1 MNTFSKI
8 YGYAIVGGGASGLIA
23 ASELARLGKAKD
35 VVVLERTDRVGKKLI
50 ATGNGQGNLY
60 NVNDGIEHYANGGF
74 ACVALSRFGARS
86 AEAFYRSLGV
96 LPSVKADGRAYPS
109 GYQASAVLDLMRARL
124 AFYGV
129 EIRTEAFVTNVRK
142 KNGVFI
148 LSYGKEVVAAQ
159 KVLLAAGG
167 KAAKQFGTD
176 GSAYALAQ
184 AFGHTVT
191 KTMPSLVQLL
201 TEREPLR
208 GLKGVKADC
217 VVSVLRGERAVKSVR
232 GEVLF
237 TDYGVSGNAVFSVSG
252 AAAEGACALSL
263 SFLPD
268 VSEEALTAAL
278 QEKVRNAP
286 YLPFGEILT
295 GILPKQLGRVL
306 VKRAGETVSAVVAT
320 VKDFRLKVTGTL
332 DFSAAQVTKGGI
344 DVRDVR
350 SETMESTLE
359 KGLFFSGEILDVDG
373 DCGGY
378 NLLWAYA
385 SACAAAEGMTK

>member
-1 MNTFSKI
+1 MKTFSKI
-8 YGYAIVGGGASGLIA
+8 YGYAIVGGGASGLVA
-23 ASELARLGKAKD
+23 ALELAMRGKAGE
-35 VVVLERTDRVGKKLI
+35 VVLLERLDRVGKKLI

-60 NVNDGIEHYANGGF
+60 NVNDGIEHYANGQF
-74 ACVALSRFGARS
+74 ARSALSRFGASS

-96 LPSVKADGRAYPS
+96 LPAVKPDGRAYPA

-129 EIRTEAFVTNVRK
+129 EIRTEAFVTAVRREK
-142 KNGVFI
+142 GLFL
-148 LSYGKEVVAAQ
+148 LSYGKETVAAR

-176 GSAYALAQ
+176 GAAYALAQ
-184 AFGHTVT
+184 SFGHTVT
-191 KTMPSLVQLL
+191 PTAPSLVQLI
-201 TEREPLR
+201 TEREPIR

-217 VVSVLRGERAVKSVR
+217 VVSVLRGGRTVKSAR
-232 GEVLF
+232 GELLF

-268 VSEEALTAAL
+268 VSEEELEAALT
-278 QEKVRNAP
+278 EKVRNAP

-295 GILPKQLGRVL
+295 GILPKQLGRVV
-306 VKRAGETVSAVVAT
+306 VKRAGETLADVASA
-320 VKDFRLKVTGTL
+320 VKDFRLAVEGTL
-332 DFSAAQVTKGGI
+332 DFSAAQVTKGGVS
-344 DVRDVR
+344 VREVDPT
-350 SETMESTLE
+350 TMESRLE

-385 SACAAAEGMTK
+385 SACAAAEGMAQ